1 MSADPLLAA
10 ALEYA
15 SHGVPVFPL
24 RGKPPALAKAQGG
37 RGLHDATTDPA
48 VVRRMW
54 ARFPGANVGVRTGA
68 LEQGGP
74 GWSVLDVDGDT
85 GRDSLRVIEQAGRLP
100 RRTAVSVTG
109 SGGLHIAYRHRDGLG
124 LRNSQGILGAG
135 LDVRGDG
142 GYIVAPPSVHP
153 ATGALYEWETMLR
166 PWGDIPAWP
175 EGQLAV
181 TRPPGTVVRD
191 PAAIAWLT
199 GAGADRVLAGLLSVV
214 AKAQPGSRNAALY
227 WSAAKARE
235 HIAAG
240 RLDLAT
246 VRGALTEAG
255 LSIGLPPDEIARTL
269 SSALRKATAA

>member
-1 MSADPLLAA
+1 MLAA

-15 SHGVPVFPL
+15 EHGAPVFPL
-24 RGKPPALAKAQGG
+24 RGKLPALPKVQGG

-54 ARFPGANVGVRTGA
+54 NRYPEANVGVRTGA
-68 LEQGGP
+68 REQGGP
-74 GWSVLDVDGDT
+74 DWSVLDVDGHG
-85 GRDSLRVIEQAGRLP
+85 GRESLRLIEQAGRLP

-109 SGGLHIAYRHRDGLG
+109 SGGLHIVYRHRDGLG
-124 LRNSQGILGAG
+124 LRNSQSVLGAG

-175 EGQLAV
+175 ERQLTV
-181 TRPPGTVVRD
+181 TRPPETIVRN
-191 PAAIAWLT
+191 PEAIERLT
-199 GAGADRVLAGLLSVV
+199 GPAADRVLAGLVSVV
-214 AKAQPGSRNAALY
+214 LRAQPGDRNGKLY

-240 RLDLAT
+240 RLDVAT
-246 VRGALTEAG
+246 AREAFG
-255 LSIGLPPDEIARTL
+255 EAAAQIGLPPDEVARTIA
-269 SSALRKATAA
+269 SALRGAAA